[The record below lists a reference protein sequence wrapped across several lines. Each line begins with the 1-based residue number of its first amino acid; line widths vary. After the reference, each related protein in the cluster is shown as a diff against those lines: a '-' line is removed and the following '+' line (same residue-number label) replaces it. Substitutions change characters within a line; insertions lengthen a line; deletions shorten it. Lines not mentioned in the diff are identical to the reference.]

1 MTQNPPPA
9 AAAPQGLADLSEEEF
24 AAAVERGATLN
35 VGQIN
40 ALIGLAKIDRETLAL
55 LDIETRSARAAT
67 HIPYHAWP
75 LLCRRLAGHLLAI
88 AGHSSA
94 RVRAAAAPRHQVLR
108 LPADDSEGGAL

>member
-1 MTQNPPPA
+1 MTQNPPSAVVPLR
-9 AAAPQGLADLSEEEF
+9 LADLSEEEF

-55 LDIETRSARAAT
+55 LGIETRSARAAT
-67 HIPYHAWP
+67 HIPHHAWP
-75 LLCRRLAGHLLAI
+75 LLCRRLASHLLAI
-88 AGHSSA
+88 AGQTSA
-94 RVRAAAAPRHQVLR
+94 RAGTAAAPRHQVLR